1 MTPTEDRL
9 MPREE
14 AARLGHETVAL
25 LRARGYTAP
34 SGAWVA
40 LEPGLSEARDGTIE
54 YPPEVNVAGPEPGT
68 HTTSITIE
76 NDTTLRVSRRR
87 SAHGPVAALNF
98 AAATEPGGGF
108 LTGSRA
114 QEENLAR
121 SSGLYECLEG
131 RRMYPYHWDL
141 DDPLYS
147 NYVIYSPAVPVFRLD
162 DGTLLDAPWPLSII
176 TSPACYATQLERRDP
191 SRLSEIPGAMKER
204 VHKVLS
210 VAATHGHHQLVLGAW
225 GCGAFGIRGDIMA
238 TNFRD
243 ALMDP
248 FAGVFRTVVF
258 AITDWSE
265 EKRFIGPFEEAF
277 APR

>member
-1 MTPTEDRL
+1 MTPTENRL
-9 MPREE
+9 MSREE
-14 AARLGHETVAL
+14 ATRLGHETVAL

-34 SGAWVA
+34 SGAWVP
-40 LEPGLSEARDGTIE
+40 LEPELSEARDGTIE
-54 YPPEVNVAGPEPGT
+54 YPPEVKVAGPQPGT

-76 NDTTLRVSRRR
+76 NDTTLRVSRRL

-114 QEENLAR
+114 QEEGLAR
-121 SSGLYECLEG
+121 SSGLYACLEG
-131 RRMYPYHWDL
+131 RRMYPYHWDRG
-141 DDPLYS
+141 DPLYS
-147 NYVIYSPAVPVFRLD
+147 NYVIYSPEVPVFRLD

-176 TSPACYATQLERRDP
+176 TSPACHAKQLEERDP
-191 SRLSEIPGAMKER
+191 ERLREIPGAMKER

-210 VAATHGHHQLVLGAW
+210 VAATHTHPQLVLGAW
-225 GCGAFGIRGDIMA
+225 GCGAFGIRGTVMA
-238 TNFRD
+238 PIFRD
-243 ALMDP
+243 ALMGP

-258 AITDWSE
+258 AITDWSA

-277 APR
+277 AEQ